1 MLKDLNTDQARFV
14 ALLAKAAR
22 AERDAMLGHGP
33 DRTLNEAA
41 ETRNPTA
48 ALGFDPLPADNT
60 QLKALRDAL
69 ESLSVEARSELY
81 VLMRVGRANRSQ
93 AMAPRSSGCTA
104 AWRHLARRG
113 FDRRPGPA
121 RSCVKGY
128 LRGRTRR
135 MRRSGSVFPRPQT
148 RLFGPGSC
156 DQSRPS
162 SSQARRTTRTSSV
175 SCEPPKG
182 TSVFRSSR

>member
-41 ETRNPTA
+41 ATRGERSPTA

-60 QLKALRDAL
+60 QLKALHDAL

-81 VLMRVGRANRSQ
+81 VLMRVGQ
-93 AMAPRSSGCTA
+93 GQIA
-104 AWRHLARRG
+104 ARQWHRGLQDAQLLGDTLLAAALIE
-113 FDRRPGPA
+113 DPNLHDH
-121 RSCVKGY
+121 VLKGLY
-128 LRGRTRR
+128 EA
-135 MRRSGSVFPRPQT
+135 
-148 RLFGPGSC
+148 
-156 DQSRPS
+156 DH
-162 SSQARRTTRTSSV
+162 AA
-175 SCEPPKG
+175 
-182 TSVFRSSR
+182 